1 MCTGPFTQEP
11 GLNANELQRKE
22 IHLERLY
29 RSQPVGSIHS
39 TTVRQNSEL
48 ESDSTGHS
56 VGTRAIRVA
65 NAMVRAGRSQPLAIA
80 GIPRFLYVFAT
91 IGLVASTEYGIPI
104 EIKLWDSKRTPLSH
118 MVDVTN
124 EFGIKVLAEHN
135 FLNDN
140 NIAFSP
146 YGLMGILVALY
157 EGVDGESSYQIQR
170 SMQLPWNRNVM
181 RIGFR
186 DIHRT
191 LKVSHFIGVV
201 LFSKSARSVAV
212 KIDSWES

>member
-1 MCTGPFTQEP
+1 
-11 GLNANELQRKE
+11 
-22 IHLERLY
+22 
-29 RSQPVGSIHS
+29 
-39 TTVRQNSEL
+39 
-48 ESDSTGHS
+48 
-56 VGTRAIRVA
+56 
-65 NAMVRAGRSQPLAIA
+65 MVRAGRSQPLAIA

-191 LKVSHFIGVV
+191 LKVSHFIEVV

>member
-1 MCTGPFTQEP
+1 M
-11 GLNANELQRKE
+11 
-22 IHLERLY
+22 
-29 RSQPVGSIHS
+29 
-39 TTVRQNSEL
+39 
-48 ESDSTGHS
+48 
-56 VGTRAIRVA
+56 RVA
-65 NAMVRAGRSQPLAIA
+65 GRARLA
-80 GIPRFLYVFAT
+80 GLLPRVVVLY
-91 IGLVASTEYGIPI
+91 ASLELALANGVPI
-104 EIKLWDSKRTPLSH
+104 EIKLWDSGRTPLAH

-124 EFGIKVLAEHN
+124 GFGLKVLAEHN

-170 SMQLPWNRNVM
+170 AMQLPWNRNVM

-191 LKVSHFIGVV
+191 LKVSHVMTLWIA
-201 LFSKSARSVAV
+201 LL
-212 KIDSWES
+212 II

>member
-1 MCTGPFTQEP
+1 MLRFG
-11 GLNANELQRKE
+11 RVRY
-22 IHLERLY
+22 IV
-29 RSQPVGSIHS
+29 SS
-39 TTVRQNSEL
+39 TISRIVYL
-48 ESDSTGHS
+48 F
-56 VGTRAIRVA
+56 AIIRVV
-65 NAMVRAGRSQPLAIA
+65 N
-80 GIPRFLYVFAT
+80 T
-91 IGLVASTEYGIPI
+91 IEYGVPI
-104 EIKLWDSKRTPLSH
+104 EIKLWDSKRSPLSH

-124 EFGIKVLAEHN
+124 EFGLKVLAEHN

-191 LKVSHFIGVV
+191 LKVSHIYV
-201 LFSKSARSVAV
+201 LFSFFMNITSRTFVVGRYIKT
-212 KIDSWES
+212 

>member
-1 MCTGPFTQEP
+1 MRRSGRARTQT
-11 GLNANELQRKE
+11 
-22 IHLERLY
+22 
-29 RSQPVGSIHS
+29 S
-39 TTVRQNSEL
+39 T
-48 ESDSTGHS
+48 S
-56 VGTRAIRVA
+56 VFP
-65 NAMVRAGRSQPLAIA
+65 PLLLIFVC
-80 GIPRFLYVFAT
+80 ITFVT
-91 IGLVASTEYGIPI
+91 SSEYGVPI
-104 EIKLWDSKRTPLSH
+104 EIKVWDAGRTPLAH

-124 EFGIKVLAEHN
+124 GFGLKVLAEHN

-170 SMQLPWNRNVM
+170 AMQLPWNRNVM

-191 LKVSHFIGVV
+191 LKVS
-201 LFSKSARSVAV
+201 ANNR
-212 KIDSWES
+212 